1 MGKWWS
7 QKDRFIAIEQL
18 SWTIKLSVPFL
29 FTDGIDFVGFNKELS
44 FSRSS
49 QTHCVDVTIL
59 KDGDDEP
66 DESLVL
72 ELTLKYA
79 PFDIP
84 LDTYTINIIDSGE
97 L

>member
-1 MGKWWS
+1 
-7 QKDRFIAIEQL
+7 
-18 SWTIKLSVPFL
+18 
-29 FTDGIDFVGFNKELS
+29 
-44 FSRSS
+44 
-49 QTHCVDVTIL
+49 VDVTIL
-59 KDGDDEP
+59 KDSDDEP